1 MLPVIHLILIINLRV
16 QKMGA
21 YFPWHTKTI
30 ESVAH
35 ELNTDPEQGLSNKEA
50 SSRLLSYKLN
60 ETLESIRTPWSSIF
74 LRQQVS
80 LMIPIFLIAIIYML
94 YLWYSNNEYNYLMS
108 GFVVFGILI
117 VNIIL
122 SSFLEIKSEKHYQF
136 IRKIA
141 RNSTFTKVLRNGH
154 VNLIKTT
161 EVVPGDIICFETG
174 DRITADGRLIDA
186 KDLTIDES
194 SIFGTIGS
202 VYKSPDIIS
211 ENPPIHKRN
220 NMVFK
225 GSLVTS
231 GSGKAIVTATGK
243 QTQSASVQKSQKVPQ
258 RSSMIEK
265 EVSNKGIVL
274 FAISFVVSALIGVGM
289 IILGMK
295 WQEGIILSLSFFMAT
310 WPAGMLESIALALTV
325 GIKRLNDINV
335 IVRRFSKAERLAD
348 ITYLCSN
355 KKGIMT
361 ENRMKV
367 RKIFVDGHI
376 LDLDESGNNQEWDG
390 FSVSVE
396 EENPDLPLLLTIASL
411 STNARIKKNTE
422 GWSIDG
428 DITEGELII
437 AAEKGGINKE
447 ELELTLT
454 KIKEL
459 PYDAERKRTTTI
471 YKDIEGEIYVF
482 TRGNLET
489 ILDVS
494 SNMQLHGYVD
504 DLDISRLRAIWA
516 VSYNFAK
523 DFTQSIG
530 LAYRKLKSLP
540 ETYTVDNIERD
551 LIFVGIM
558 GLVDPPRS
566 DTKEAVEEC
575 LAGSIKPV
583 LFTED
588 SEDTAFSFAQN
599 LGMVKSE
606 SEILTGEDL
615 DTMGERKFSDIYNRF
630 SVYANISPSH
640 KVRVIRAMK
649 ENNEVT
655 AMIGDSI
662 YDAPAIREANIGF
675 SRGKIPASA
684 SVDSADLVLM
694 DESFASSVN
703 AIRNIRVT
711 HNNIRK
717 IIRYFLSGSLAIS
730 FVFLIGLF
738 LGTFWKGIKLP
749 PLSLIHILWFNTIA
763 VAIPA
768 IAIIFRSASSKMTE
782 DMYLHGSIFNNELK
796 GNILIRGLLTGI
808 FAIIAYIFSFGP
820 TESWNTN
827 QEHAS
832 TAVLTI
838 LVMSQLAFAFQCC
851 SNRNKFFSKFIS
863 NKLMVILF
871 FIVLLVHLSVVYIPI
886 VNKIFGTKPLSLI
899 DWIPIVVAFAI
910 LSLPLDEIFTTH
922 VEYEEEKEY
931 ESEYS
936 EEPANEAEASDEVNT
951 TDDA

>member
-1 MLPVIHLILIINLRV
+1 
-16 QKMGA
+16 MGA

-50 SSRLLSYKLN
+50 MSRILSYKKN
-60 ETLESIRTPWSSIF
+60 EIPESTRLPWSSIL

-80 LMIPIFLIAIIYML
+80 LMIPIFLIAIIYMF
-94 YLWYSNNEYNYLMS
+94 YLWYSNNESNYLMI
-108 GFVVFGILI
+108 GFVVFGFLVI
-117 VNIIL
+117 NIIL
-122 SSFLEIKSEKHYQF
+122 SSSLEIKTEKYYQF
-136 IRKIA
+136 IRKEA

-154 VNLIKTT
+154 VNLVKTID
-161 EVVPGDIICFETG
+161 VVPGDIICFETG

-194 SIFGTIGS
+194 WVFGTIGS
-202 VYKSPDIIS
+202 
-211 ENPPIHKRN
+211 IHKNPNTLDENLPNNQRK

-243 QTQSASVQKSQKVPQ
+243 QTQIANILKSQKAPD
-258 RSSMIEK
+258 RSSVIEK
-265 EVSNKGIVL
+265 EISHKGIVL
-274 FAISFVVSALIGVGM
+274 FAISIVLSALIGGGM
-289 IILGMK
+289 IVLGMK
-295 WQEGIILSLSFFMAT
+295 WQESAILSISFFIAA
-310 WPAGMLESIALALTV
+310 WPIGMLESVTLALTA

-335 IVRRFSKAERLAD
+335 IVKRFSKAERLAD
-348 ITYLCSN
+348 ITSLCSN
-355 KKGIMT
+355 KKGVMT
-361 ENRMKV
+361 ENRMTVK
-367 RKIFVDGHI
+367 KIFVDGHI
-376 LDLDESGNNQEWDG
+376 LDLDESSNNSEWDG

-411 STNARIKKNTE
+411 STNSRIKKTTE

-459 PYDAERKRTTTI
+459 PYDAERKRITTI

-489 ILDVS
+489 ILDVC

-504 DLDISRLRAIWA
+504 DLDINRLRAIWA
-516 VSYNFAK
+516 VSYSFAK
-523 DFTQSIG
+523 DFTQGIG
-530 LAYRKLKSLP
+530 LAYRKLKSIP
-540 ETYTVDNIERD
+540 ETYTVENIERD
-551 LIFVGIM
+551 LIFVGM
-558 GLVDPPRS
+558 LGLVDPPRA
-566 DTKEAVEEC
+566 DTKKAVEQC
-575 LAGSIKPV
+575 LAGSIKPI

-599 LGMVKSE
+599 LGIVKSE
-606 SEILTGEDL
+606 SEVLTGEDL
-615 DTMGERKFSDIYNRF
+615 DTIGERKFSEIYNRF
-630 SVYANISPSH
+630 SVYANISPAH

-649 ENNEVT
+649 ENKELT
-655 AMIGDSI
+655 AIIGDSI

-675 SRGKIPASA
+675 SRGKIPASIII
-684 SVDSADLVLM
+684 DSADLVLM

-703 AIRNIRVT
+703 AINNIRAT

-730 FVFLIGLF
+730 FAFLIGLII
-738 LGTFWKGIKLP
+738 GTFWKDVKLP

-763 VAIPA
+763 IVIPA
-768 IAIIFRSASSKMTE
+768 IAIAFRSTLGSMTE
-782 DMYLHGSIFNNELK
+782 DMYLHGSIFNSELK

-820 TESWNTN
+820 AESWSIN

-832 TAVLTI
+832 TALLTI

-851 SNRNKFFSKFIS
+851 SSRNKFWAKFIS
-863 NKLMVILF
+863 NKLMIFSF
-871 FIVLLVHLSVVYIPI
+871 FIVLLMHLSIIYVPI
-886 VNKIFGTKPLSLI
+886 ANEIFGTKPLSLI

-922 VEYEEEKEY
+922 VEYEEEIEY
-931 ESEYS
+931 KNEYS
-936 EEPANEAEASDEVNT
+936 EESADRAETESSDEIK
-951 TDDA
+951 TDDG